1 MVYNEH
7 IFKKGYENINLKEKL
22 DRSFTGFMLNSM
34 DDKNEVVFVG
44 RDKLQSGSVL
54 LCTIIL

>member
-22 DRSFTGFMLNSM
+22 DRSFTEIHVKFHG
-34 DDKNEVVFVG
+34 
-44 RDKLQSGSVL
+44 
-54 LCTIIL
+54 